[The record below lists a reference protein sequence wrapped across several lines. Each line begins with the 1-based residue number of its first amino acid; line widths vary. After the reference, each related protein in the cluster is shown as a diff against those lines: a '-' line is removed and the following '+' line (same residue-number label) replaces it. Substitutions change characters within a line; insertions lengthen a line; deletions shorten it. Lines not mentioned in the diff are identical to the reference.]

1 MDKNKNLDVKQSVV
15 KSKRKNE
22 VDTMGKDMDAKQ
34 GTQVG
39 DYFVGLDIGT
49 NSVGWA
55 VTNEN
60 YELLKA
66 KGKDMWGSRLFEEGQ
81 PAADRRVK
89 RSAGRR
95 YNRRKFRLTLLEE
108 LFDDEIKKVDPYF
121 YLRLHESQAHQEDKS
136 KNNKG
141 QYFLFNDKNYTD
153 KNFHKD
159 YPTIYHLRYEL
170 MQRPPKD
177 IRELF
182 LAIHHIV
189 KSRGNFLYE
198 GQSFTGGG
206 NLTDGLTDVLS
217 SAYLDLAADEATRT
231 TVISEMIQILQ
242 DNYTSR
248 SDKSTKIGALFS
260 KDKKKMATA
269 LGKILIGL
277 KGNLIDLF
285 ADDDLKLEAKELQSF
300 QFSGKEYDEQR
311 GEYEQILGNR
321 IEVIDLCKSV
331 YDTLI
336 LHKVKPD
343 GKGFS
348 QFKVEQFDL
357 HKEQLAE
364 LKTLTN
370 TEEYQLVHRNIFK
383 SFGKKS
389 NGKITPLNNYP
400 TYINKNPKGN
410 VCTQEDFYKF
420 LKDQLDVLPESAEKA
435 KILKEID
442 LESFLPLQKITENGA
457 VPYQVHLEELK
468 AILAKASKAF
478 PFLTVADENGYTVA
492 QKIEKLVEFRVP
504 YFVGPLNPTHKAGK
518 DGYSWV
524 VRKQSGRVT
533 PWNYTDKVDEAA
545 SAEAFIN
552 NLTNKCT
559 YLIGQDVLPKQSLLY
574 SEFMLLNELNM
585 LRWNGKPIDTDT
597 KLLLIEEVFKTQ
609 TRKVTE
615 KVLKKELRRIGSD
628 DLKKEKELIITGL
641 NGEIKTNLKSYH
653 DMARILGAGFDLVK
667 AEKIIY
673 YVTLFGDAKRIL
685 KQRLESDPQLQG
697 TLDKDKVKLIC
708 KLKYKDWGRL
718 SYQFL
723 HNIEGE
729 IEEGRNCNIITAM
742 NAYPL
747 TLMEVLS
754 SKYTFMDAVQAFN
767 KEQIGEDSAVK
778 SGNISYD
785 LVDELYVSPAVKRS
799 IWQTLRVLDEVA
811 KLKGKAPRKIFVEV
825 ARTNRAEKKA
835 TDSRKNHLTEL
846 YKSIKDES
854 HDWKTEIKNRNAGDF
869 QSKRLFLYYQQMGRC
884 MYSGERIDSVDDIF
898 TDLYEIDH
906 IYPRSL
912 TKDDSF
918 NNLVLVKKEYNAA
931 KGNNYPIERDW
942 QTHNLSHWK
951 YLLDK
956 KLISEEKYL
965 RLTKT
970 DALTDD
976 ELAGFI
982 NRQLVETNQAIK
994 AVTDLL
1000 KRMYPDTDI
1009 CYVKA
1014 ETVSDFRK
1022 DNEFIKWR
1030 SLNNQHHG
1038 KDAYLNIVVG
1048 QVLHEKFTKSPV
1060 NFIKEAR
1067 KRSKYPYNLTT
1078 LFKKDLIVRDK
1089 SVWNPNT
1096 SLDTVKKMMDKNSVL
1111 VTKRSTEQKGAF
1123 YNATLVKASAV
1134 TGDRFLP
1141 LKTTPSYMTDMTKYG
1156 AYNYITN
1163 SYFSIF
1169 KLSGINKKGKKIE
1182 EIRIFM
1188 IQLIDVDKLN
1198 NDYIEYIKDQVDSD
1212 KFSDIEVLYKKL
1224 TLESLVK
1231 YDGFYYY
1238 LGGKTHEQLYLKQA
1252 VSLVLPKAIV
1262 ETLKRAESYIN
1273 RVIVNKGYKP
1283 DSKFINHE
1291 LLNNCFDELVKK
1303 LQSPIYKCL
1312 KGNNPD
1318 LWASE
1323 DLKHTF
1329 EGIED
1334 LLEKSQT
1341 LIEIV
1346 RFMTLAKKEY
1356 NFPALGIKRIYQP
1369 KIPQN
1374 LTKVDEFS
1382 IITNSV
1388 TGIYEEEVHIV
1399 KKK

>member
-1 MDKNKNLDVKQSVV
+1 MKNTVGNKKKNQIG
-15 KSKRKNE
+15 E
-22 VDTMGKDMDAKQ
+22 
-34 GTQVG
+34 
-39 DYFVGLDIGT
+39 YFVGLDIGT

-81 PAADRRVK
+81 PALSRRLN
-89 RSAGRR
+89 RSTGRR

-108 LFDDEIKKVDPYF
+108 LFDEEIKKVDPYF

-153 KNFHKD
+153 KNFHKE

-206 NLTDGLTDVLS
+206 NIIDGITEVLQS
-217 SAYLDLAADEATRT
+217 EHLELISDEVTIDSIA
-231 TVISEMIQILQ
+231 SEMIKILQ
-242 DNYTSR
+242 DSHISR
-248 SDKSTKIGALFS
+248 SDKANQIGALFS
-260 KDKKKMATA
+260 KDKKKMAVA
-269 LGKILIGL
+269 LAKVIIGL
-277 KGNLIDLF
+277 KGNLVDLF
-285 ADDDLKLEAKELQSF
+285 ADEDLKLEEKEKQSF

-311 GEYEQILGNR
+311 GEYEQVLGNR
-321 IEVIDLCKSV
+321 IEVIDLCKTV
-331 YDTLI
+331 YDALI

-348 QFKVEQFDL
+348 QFKVEQFEL
-357 HKEQLAE
+357 HKAQLAE
-364 LKTLTN
+364 LKALTN

-383 SFGKKS
+383 SFGKKV

-400 TYINKNPKGN
+400 TYINKNPKGT
-410 VCTQEDFYKF
+410 VCSQEDFYKF
-420 LKDQLDVLPESAEKA
+420 LKDQLNLLPESDEKT
-435 KILKEID
+435 KILKEIE
-442 LESFLPLQKITENGA
+442 LETFLPLQKVTENGA

-468 AILAKASKAF
+468 AIIKAASEAF
-478 PFLTVADENGYTVA
+478 PFLDVADETGYTVG
-492 QKIEKLVEFRVP
+492 QKLEKLVEFRVP
-504 YFVGPLNPTHKAGK
+504 YFVGPLNPAHKAGK

-533 PWNYTDKVDEAA
+533 PWNYKDKVDEVA

-585 LRWNGKPIDTDT
+585 LRCNGKAIDTET
-597 KLLLIEEVFKTQ
+597 KLLLIEELFKKQ
-609 TRKVTE
+609 AKKVTE
-615 KVLKKELRRIGSD
+615 KVLKKELRRIGID
-628 DLKKEKELIITGL
+628 DIEHGTDLIITGL
-641 NGEIKTNLKSYH
+641 NGEIKTNLKSYQ
-653 DMARILGAGFDLVK
+653 DMVRILGEGFDVVK

-673 YVTLFGDAKRIL
+673 YVTLFGEAKRIL
-685 KQRLESDPQLQG
+685 KQRLEADPQLDG
-697 TLDKDKVKLIC
+697 VLSKEKIKAIS

-718 SYQFL
+718 SYEFL

-729 IEEGRNCNIITAM
+729 IEEGRRCNIITAM

-754 SKYTFMDAVQAFN
+754 SKYSFIDAVQTFN
-767 KEQIGEDSAVK
+767 EEQVGAENEAK
-778 SGNISYD
+778 AGTISYD

-799 IWQTLRVLDEVA
+799 VWQTLRLLNEITS
-811 KLKGKAPRKIFVEV
+811 LRGSAPQKIFVEV

-835 TDSRKNHLTEL
+835 TDSRKKYLTEL
-846 YKSIKDES
+846 YNSIKGES

-869 QSKRLFLYYQQMGRC
+869 QSKRLFLYYQQMGCC
-884 MYSGERIDSVDDIF
+884 MYSGDKIDSVDDIF

-931 KGNNYPIERDW
+931 KENKYPIESEW
-942 QTHNLSHWK
+942 QKRNIAHWK
-951 YLLDK
+951 KLLDK

-965 RLTKT
+965 RLTRT
-970 DALTDD
+970 NELTDD

-994 AVTDLL
+994 AVTELL
-1000 KRMYPDTDI
+1000 KRIYPDTDI

-1022 DNEFIKWR
+1022 EHEFTKWR

-1060 NFIKEAR
+1060 NFIKATR

-1078 LFKKDLIVRDK
+1078 LFKKDVTVRDK
-1089 SVWNPNT
+1089 HVWSLDT
-1096 SLDTVKKMMDKNSVL
+1096 SLATVKKMMAKNTVL

-1134 TGDRFLP
+1134 TGARYLP
-1141 LKTTPSYMTDMTKYG
+1141 LKTSVEYMKDIKKYG

-1169 KLSGINKKGKKIE
+1169 KLSGTNKKGKSVE

-1188 IQLIDVDKLN
+1188 IPLIVVPTLKTQE
-1198 NDYIEYIKDQVDSD
+1198 DYIEYIKPQVDSE
-1212 KFSDIEVLYKKL
+1212 KFNKIELIYEKL
-1224 TLESLVK
+1224 TLETLVK

-1238 LGGKTHEQLYLKQA
+1238 LGGKCNDSMYLKQA
-1252 VSLVLPKAIV
+1252 VSLVLPEPIV
-1262 ETLKRAESYIN
+1262 ENLKRAESYIN
-1273 RVIVNKGYKP
+1273 RVTVNKGYTP

-1291 LLNNCFDELVKK
+1291 LLNECFDALVKK
-1303 LQSPIYKCL
+1303 LQSPIFKCL
-1312 KGNNPD
+1312 KGNNPE

-1323 DLKHTF
+1323 DLKRTF
-1329 EGIED
+1329 VGIKD
-1334 LLEKSQT
+1334 LLVKSQT

-1369 KIPQN
+1369 KVPQN
-1374 LTKVDEFS
+1374 LSKVDEFS
-1382 IITNSV
+1382 IITKSV
-1388 TGIYEEEVHIV
+1388 TGIYGEEIHIV